1 MTLRI
6 YDYRMHEYVYS
17 VHDQMFAWMIQAVTD
32 QYKELFD
39 SIVTEMVCLKGKL
52 HVDNL
57 FMTCMSAAFRV
68 CLYLSRTGVV
78 NESYEDFR
86 HDSLNLKSHIFSMV
100 DWALNN
106 RGITDKKKTV
116 LISPAMN
123 KMVFEMSKENCYFLL
138 VPYKGKSNEI
148 SFSHNES
155 EKLKLLDESK
165 APRLRYNPTLNT
177 FQETQV

>member
-1 MTLRI
+1 
-6 YDYRMHEYVYS
+6 
-17 VHDQMFAWMIQAVTD
+17 
-32 QYKELFD
+32 
-39 SIVTEMVCLKGKL
+39 
-52 HVDNL
+52 
-57 FMTCMSAAFRV
+57 
-68 CLYLSRTGVV
+68 V

-86 HDSLNLKSHIFSMV
+86 RDSLNLKSHIFSMV